1 MAEHAADNYR
11 YKPAIRLRFMTE
23 ELTFESEAEAAQF
36 ILDHEGKELLEEKD
50 DYVQM
55 KTNNRLWEDAK
66 NAAFKFVDIKGQ
78 I

>member
-1 MAEHAADNYR
+1 MLTYYR
-11 YKPAIRLRFMTE
+11 YKPAIRLRFITE

-36 ILDHEGKELLEEKD
+36 IMDHGGQELLEEKD

-66 NAAFKFVDIKGQ
+66 TAAFKSVDIKGQ